1 MVTAARVAFREVGFF
16 LLILA
21 GLWCLV
27 GCQSGRRS
35 IASSPS
41 ASGPTIQRLV
51 VIGFQPAISNGDEP
65 ELVRNPVTGTS
76 FMSWP
81 VSKDVADR
89 LTDQLFE
96 MLTKEKKAFF
106 IPPGQARGVV
116 QSILMSNTR
125 IGIHPIEMIKD
136 VGMTL
141 EADAVLVGEVYR
153 WQDRVGTDYG
163 IEKPAS
169 VAFDLSLVRSSDG
182 GILWRSNYD
191 KTQKSL
197 MEDLLDLDT
206 YVRSGGRW
214 LTAEELADFGIKRLV
229 SDMPLPPIEHEG
241 KE

>member
-1 MVTAARVAFREVGFF
+1 
-16 LLILA
+16 
-21 GLWCLV
+21 
-27 GCQSGRRS
+27 
-35 IASSPS
+35 
-41 ASGPTIQRLV
+41 
-51 VIGFQPAISNGDEP
+51 
-65 ELVRNPVTGTS
+65 
-76 FMSWP
+76 
-81 VSKDVADR
+81 
-89 LTDQLFE
+89 
-96 MLTKEKKAFF
+96 
-106 IPPGQARGVV
+106 
-116 QSILMSNTR
+116 
-125 IGIHPIEMIKD
+125 MIKD

-182 GILWRSNYD
+182 AILSRINYD

-229 SDMPLPPIEHEG
+229 SDMPLPPTEHEG

>member
-1 MVTAARVAFREVGFF
+1 
-16 LLILA
+16 
-21 GLWCLV
+21 
-27 GCQSGRRS
+27 
-35 IASSPS
+35 
-41 ASGPTIQRLV
+41 
-51 VIGFQPAISNGDEP
+51 
-65 ELVRNPVTGTS
+65 
-76 FMSWP
+76 
-81 VSKDVADR
+81 
-89 LTDQLFE
+89 
-96 MLTKEKKAFF
+96 
-106 IPPGQARGVV
+106 
-116 QSILMSNTR
+116 
-125 IGIHPIEMIKD
+125 MIKD

-206 YVRSGGRW
+206 YIRSGGRW

-229 SDMPLPPIEHEG
+229 SDMPLPRIEPEG